1 VILLI
6 IDRKTARNEP
16 HYKLRRHPGTA
27 VASAAGRHDRPPAFF
42 AARGEPKGGEMV
54 QSQNASDPPVAVHL
68 LDSALGRTMRSWRF
82 EGESLITIGRADD
95 SHVQVSD
102 PYVSRS
108 HAELRRQDG
117 SWMLVSLGRYGVI
130 VQAQQVTELTITADT
145 TFQLGSSGPSLRFEL
160 AAGTANNRITE
171 TDNRMTMMLDSTLAE
186 NMFELD
192 QSKLNEEVGEIST
205 GSYFQELQRRA
216 QQLRRQRQ

>member
-1 VILLI
+1 
-6 IDRKTARNEP
+6 
-16 HYKLRRHPGTA
+16 
-27 VASAAGRHDRPPAFF
+27 
-42 AARGEPKGGEMV
+42 MV
-54 QSQNASDPPVAVHL
+54 QSQNPSDSPVAVHL

-108 HAELRRQDG
+108 HAELRRQG
-117 SWMLVSLGRYGVI
+117 GIWMLVSLGRYPVI
-130 VQAQQVTELTITADT
+130 VQGQQVSELAITADT

-192 QSKLNEEVGEIST
+192 QNKLNEEVGEIST

>member
-1 VILLI
+1 MLARQLLNGPTVIQ
-6 IDRKTARNEP
+6 
-16 HYKLRRHPGTA
+16 
-27 VASAAGRHDRPPAFF
+27 AAGVFRRPWPA
-42 AARGEPKGGEMV
+42 RGGEMV
-54 QSQNASDPPVAVHL
+54 QSQSATDPPVAVHL

-102 PYVSRS
+102 PYVSRC
-108 HAELRRQDG
+108 HAQLRRQDG
-117 SWMLVSLGRYGVI
+117 SWTLISLGRYGVI
-130 VQAQQVTELTITADT
+130 VQGQPVTELPITADT

-160 AAGTANNRITE
+160 VAGTSNNRITE

-192 QSKLNEEVGEIST
+192 QNKLNEEVGEIST
-205 GSYFQELQRRA
+205 ASYFQELQKRA
-216 QQLRRQRQ
+216 KQLRRPHP